1 MDTESAALAVRLPL
15 AASIENTLREG
26 GICMARG
33 QNVWGIDIG
42 KCGLKALLCSRS
54 ADTGKLV
61 AEAFDYIEYPMLLTQ
76 PEADPAELVRDAV
89 EEFLSRN
96 EVAGNRVAVSVPGQA
111 GLSKFIKLPP
121 VEAAKIPD
129 IVTYEAR
136 QQIPFP
142 LDQVV
147 WSWQRLEGGIE
158 ESGFVI
164 DAEVALFA
172 MKRDQVDKALEPF
185 RQADIDVDILQLSP
199 VALANLIMADR
210 LPPAAEIDPESPPP
224 SIVLASLGVDSTD
237 LIITNGLRIWQ
248 RTMPIGGNNFTRS
261 LVQGLRMTFP
271 KAEKL
276 KRNAARA
283 DDPKKVF
290 QTLRPIFN
298 DFASEMQ
305 RSLNYFTGQDATAKI
320 GSVILVGNAAK
331 LRGLSDFLSKQLQLE
346 VHRLHEYRNLEG
358 QIVMKAPAFKENH
371 LAFATAYGLVL
382 QGLGLAS
389 LRTNLLPPEVARD
402 RLIESKKPWAV
413 VAMLGLLVAAL
424 VNFLGIFVA
433 WNSYSENL
441 FAKAF
446 QQIDQV
452 TAKSASI
459 QSAVEQ
465 AQAEQNEIVA
475 TQQQMLRLADQRFQA
490 LELMRAIE
498 QMLPRDE
505 PDKTQPVEAGD
516 EETADP
522 LVAINYDELHIDS
535 IECEYFEDLSTWFEP
550 LQAEWQRTV
559 AREQP
564 AEEEAVPAGDELAA
578 IEATPDAQPSGIDD
592 SAVAADSV
600 DIVAEDLEDAEPV
613 TPTGSGWVIQLTGY
627 HFHNEDRHKPYE
639 GRYYLRTT
647 IVKNLLSE
655 GVELTVAAGPNKGEP
670 ISVAE
675 LGIGFPVIVFS
686 STIRPDWLSTEV
698 SGTTSGQAAPGRNP
712 SPRRSRRQR
721 GSDRLN
727 APEQD
732 GIELKRYEFTL
743 QFVWQPRSP
752 GAVELVATESDYD
765 E

>member
-1 MDTESAALAVRLPL
+1 
-15 AASIENTLREG
+15 
-26 GICMARG
+26 MARG

-42 KCGLKALLCSRS
+42 KCGLKALRCSRS
-54 ADTGKLV
+54 ADTGNLV

-76 PEADPAELVRDAV
+76 PEADPAELVRAAI

-96 EVAGNRVAVSVPGQA
+96 ELAGDRIAVSVPGQA

-185 RQADIDVDILQLSP
+185 RQAEIEVDLLQLAP

-210 LPPAAEIDPESPPP
+210 LPPAAEIDPDSPPP
-224 SIVLASLGVDSTD
+224 SIVLASMGVDSTD

-248 RTMPIGGNNFTRS
+248 RTMPIGGSNFTRA
-261 LVQGLRMTFP
+261 LVQGLRMTFS

-283 DDPKKVF
+283 EDPKKVF
-290 QTLRPIFN
+290 QTLRPVFN
-298 DFASEMQ
+298 EFASEMQ
-305 RSLNYFTGQDATAKI
+305 RSLNYFTGQDRNAAI
-320 GSVILVGNAAK
+320 DGVILVGNAAK

-346 VHRLHEYRNLEG
+346 VHRLREYRSLEG
-358 QIVMKAPAFKENH
+358 AVVLKTPAFQENH

-382 QGLGLAS
+382 QGLGRSS
-389 LRTNLLPPEVARD
+389 LRTNLLPPEVTRD

-441 FAKAF
+441 FAEAF
-446 QQIDQV
+446 NRIDQV
-452 TAKSASI
+452 TAESATIRSG
-459 QSAVEQ
+459 VEEAQ
-465 AQAEQNEIVA
+465 AQQDEILA
-475 TQQQMLRLADQRFQA
+475 TQQRLLRIADRRFQT

-505 PDKTQPVEAGD
+505 PDKTQLPEADAQAGEGPANPPV
-516 EETADP
+516 
-522 LVAINYDELHIDS
+522 VINYDELHIES
-535 IECEYFEDLSTWFEP
+535 IECEYFDDLAVWFEP
-550 LQAEWQRTV
+550 LQAEWQKTI
-559 AREQP
+559 ASDQP
-564 AEEEAVPAGDELAA
+564 DEEEPAPGPGNPLADNPA
-578 IEATPDAQPSGIDD
+578 ADD
-592 SAVAADSV
+592 QAVAGSDPDEAA
-600 DIVAEDLEDAEPV
+600 AEDFAAEDVEADQPV
-613 TPTGSGWVIQLTGY
+613 TPAGGGWVIQLVGY
-627 HFHNEDRHKPYE
+627 HFHNEDRHKPFE

-647 IVKNLLSE
+647 IVKNLLGE
-655 GVELTVAAGPNKGEP
+655 GVELTVAAGPRKGEP
-670 ISVAE
+670 MSVDE
-675 LGIGFPVIVFS
+675 LGIGFPVIVSS
-686 STIRPDWLSTEV
+686 STIRPDWLDTDL
-698 SGTTSGQAAPGRNP
+698 GATAGGLPGPGQARG
-712 SPRRSRRQR
+712 PRRGRRPSGR
-721 GSDRLN
+721 DRSG
-727 APEQD
+727 AEESD
-732 GIELKRYEFTL
+732 GIELKRYEFVL
-743 QFVWQPRSP
+743 QFVWQPKSP
-752 GAVELVATESDYD
+752 GAVELVPAETEAEGFADF
-765 E
+765 